1 MSTAVFIQS
10 QGDSIPDVTRQILL
24 VSHNEDV
31 LIYHRLTDGK
41 QGPGN
46 KWSTLESFDDLVS
59 SVSLDEVLIA
69 NPVGVHV
76 TDNDVE
82 QIQALG
88 YSPVLTTKAI
98 NAAKKIA
105 SNINIAGAPAIETI
119 CEMYEAVSLN
129 SQILKDLIVDG
140 RRTAVA
146 NPARTVITVEVEPE
160 AEAETIASKPTLTKE
175 KPSMSLSLATI
186 PSKEIAERYVNRKI
200 HGKEDFEVFDVARR
214 NKRNILIYGPTG
226 PGKTMA
232 VTAYAAAR
240 GLRMVSIPCNAA
252 LDVSQLLGKLVPN
265 EEGNLEWVDG
275 PLTEIARTGGIAYF
289 DEGNFAPPKIV
300 PSIFSLTDGRR
311 TLQLLD
317 HHGETIEAHPD
328 LTIIMA
334 MNPGYIGTGRLNA
347 AFRNR
352 FAVQIQWD
360 YDPEVE
366 DKLVSAK
373 NLLTVA
379 RQLRAEADKGM
390 YETPIATNML
400 LEFIELADENTGL
413 GYQFAVENFIA
424 HFEPEEQASVRL
436 VLQTH
441 EANIREDLGLDMSDS
456 QTFNINI

>member
-1 MSTAVFIQS
+1 
-10 QGDSIPDVTRQILL
+10 
-24 VSHNEDV
+24 
-31 LIYHRLTDGK
+31 
-41 QGPGN
+41 
-46 KWSTLESFDDLVS
+46 
-59 SVSLDEVLIA
+59 
-69 NPVGVHV
+69 
-76 TDNDVE
+76 
-82 QIQALG
+82 
-88 YSPVLTTKAI
+88 
-98 NAAKKIA
+98 
-105 SNINIAGAPAIETI
+105 
-119 CEMYEAVSLN
+119 MYEAVSLN

-140 RRTAVA
+140 RRTTVA

-160 AEAETIASKPTLTKE
+160 AEAEPIASEPTLTKE

-186 PSKEIAERYVNRKI
+186 PPKEIAEHYVNRKI

-300 PSIFSLTDGRR
+300 PSIFSLTDRRR

-352 FAVQIQWD
+352 FALQLQWD

-366 DKLVSAK
+366 DKLVPAK
-373 NLLTVA
+373 NLLAVA
-379 RQLRAEADKGM
+379 RQLRAEANKGM

-400 LEFIELADENTGL
+400 LEFMEIADESNGL
-413 GYQFAVENFIA
+413 GYEFAVENFIA

-441 EANIREDLGLDMSDS
+441 EANIREDFGLDMSDS
-456 QTFNINI
+456 TTFNINI